1 MSWIEKLYKTYENNI
16 NSIGCGDVPL
26 LPVCH
31 TTQKA
36 QVQIIL
42 DIEGEFLRA
51 SVVTKTD
58 ARTIIPCT
66 EASSGR
72 TSGVTPHPLCDKLQ
86 YVAADYTAFGGEKDA
101 CFDKYSTLLN
111 SWRRAD
117 STNSKLRAI
126 AEYVMKKR
134 VIADLV
140 NAGILHVDARKQ
152 LINQWNS
159 ETSTAPELF
168 YLLPGGTDSKGKSK
182 PWQAD
187 AFLRWRVECPRDP
200 QSDVWN
206 DRILWQSWITY
217 CGNQSNTK
225 GLCYVTGQTSSLAD
239 QHPAKL
245 RNDGDKAKLI
255 SSNDSSGFTFRGRF
269 LKAEEACGVG
279 IDVTQKSHN
288 ALRWLIARQ
297 GRRDGDQAIVA
308 WAVSGVDVPDPIA
321 DTFSMLFKGH
331 EETVKRESEYTAQ
344 EIGEALKELIGG
356 YSAKIGA
363 TEDVLIMGLDSAT
376 PGRMAVS
383 FYRELTGSEF
393 LQRVM
398 AWHDLNNGCVWRQY
412 FGKDRI
418 FVGAPAPRDIAEC
431 AYGRRLDEK
440 LRKATIE
447 RLLPCIVDGTPI
459 PRDLV
464 ESCVRR
470 ARNRSGLDHWEFEKA
485 LGIACA
491 LYRHHNKERNYT
503 MTLAADR
510 KTRDYLYGRL
520 LAAADSLESLAL
532 WLANEKRPTNAA
544 RMMQRFADHPC
555 STWRTIELSLAPYK
569 ARLGGR
575 AHKQLACIDEIMAAF
590 NADEF
595 VADTPLTGEF
605 LLGYHAQRAALRA
618 DSANDV
624 QTSDDTNEQETIPQT
639 AEQE

>member
-1 MSWIEKLYKTYENNI
+1 MSWIEKLYKTYENNSS
-16 NSIGCGDVPL
+16 SIGLGEKPL

-31 TTQKA
+31 STQKA
-36 QVQIIL
+36 QIQIVL
-42 DIEGEFLRA
+42 DVDGEFLRA
-51 SVVTKTD
+51 SVVAKND

-66 EASSGR
+66 EESSGR

-86 YVAADYTAFGGEKDA
+86 YVAADYAQYGGEKEP
-101 CFDKYSTLLN
+101 CYDKYNLLLN
-111 SWRRAD
+111 SWRSAD
-117 STNSKLRAI
+117 SSNLKLQAVAQYI
-126 AEYVMKKR
+126 MKKK

-140 NAGILHVDARKQ
+140 STGILHADKKGQ
-152 LINQWNS
+152 LINQWNG
-159 ETSTAPELF
+159 ETGSVPEIF
-168 YLLPGGTDSKGKSK
+168 LLLGGGVDSKGKRK
-182 PWQAD
+182 AWQAD
-187 AFLRWRVECPRDP
+187 AFVRWCVEIAGDA

-206 DRILWQSWITY
+206 DRVLWESWINY
-217 CGNQSNTK
+217 CGHQSNTK
-225 GLCYVTGQTSSLAD
+225 GLCYVTGQISRLAD

-269 LKAEEACGVG
+269 LQADEACGVG
-279 IDVTQKSHN
+279 FDVTQKAHS

-297 GRRDGDQAIVA
+297 GRCDGDQAIVA

-321 DTFSMLFKGH
+321 DTFSMLFKGQ
-331 EETVKRESEYTAQ
+331 EEAVKRESEYTAQ
-344 EIGEALKELIGG
+344 EIGEALKKLIGG
-356 YSAKIGA
+356 YSATIGA
-363 TEDVLIMGLDSAT
+363 TEDVLVMGLDSAT

-398 AWHDLNNGCVWRQY
+398 SWHDLNTGCVWRQY

-447 RLLPCIVDGTPI
+447 RLLPCIIDGTVI

-470 ARNRSGLDHWEFEKA
+470 ASNRSGLEYWEFEKA

-491 LYRHHNKERNYT
+491 LYKHHNKERNYT
-503 MTLAADR
+503 MTLEVNR

-520 LAAADSLESLAL
+520 LASADSLESLAL
-532 WLANEKRPTNAA
+532 WLAKEKRPTNAA

-555 STWRTIELSLAPYK
+555 STWRTIELSLTPYK

-575 AHKQLACIDEIMAAF
+575 AHKQLASIDEIMSGF
-590 NADEF
+590 KADEF
-595 VADTPLTGEF
+595 AADTPLTGEF
-605 LLGYHAQRAALRA
+605 LLGYHAQLAAFKVL
-618 DSANDV
+618 ND
-624 QTSDDTNEQETIPQT
+624 QSSDDTNNEQETIQ
-639 AEQE
+639 